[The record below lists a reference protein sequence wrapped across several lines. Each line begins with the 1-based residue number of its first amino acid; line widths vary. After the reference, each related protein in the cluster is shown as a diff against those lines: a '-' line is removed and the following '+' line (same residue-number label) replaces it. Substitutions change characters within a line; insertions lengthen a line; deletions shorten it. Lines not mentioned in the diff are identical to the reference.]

1 MTTALADIQG
11 TQTNVRIAPSWSG
24 GYTLPGTRGWY
35 ENASGGFILETSDA
49 WKWFAASRIFPRIT
63 SSSRIDRRQVR
74 FVVHVQDIFTL
85 PVARQVRELQ
95 AALSV
100 NKSELARILRVTRPT
115 VYDWLDGGEP
125 NADNVARIRTLVRLF
140 SEARVS
146 ANNPLLPRFVRSPL
160 EPGDQA
166 LVDLLC
172 EETITEA
179 IVKKLIHRAKALG
192 DAMDTQREMREARLR
207 AAGFEEPDADQ
218 RTANL
223 AANTALMAWP
233 RE

>member
-74 FVVHVQDIFTL
+74 FVVHVQNIFTL

-125 NADNVARIRTLVRLF
+125 NTDNVARIRALLQLF
-140 SEARVS
+140 SEARIS
-146 ANNPLLPRFVRSPL
+146 ASDPLFPRFVRSSL
-160 EPGDQA
+160 EPGGRSLLDA
-166 LVDLLC
+166 LC
-172 EETITEA
+172 EETIVEA
-179 IVKKLIHRAKALG
+179 TVKNAIHRAKALG
-192 DAMDTQREMREARLR
+192 DAMDTRREIREARLR
-207 AAGFEEPDADQ
+207 QAGFDEPDAGQ
-218 RTANL
+218 RKANL
-223 AANTALMAWP
+223 AANAALMAWP